1 MEGIIAHRVTPLLKC
16 VVLFLFIFTAKV
28 LTTKP
33 QESGENRNGIQP
45 LKTSHYVRTFTKYH
59 HRRTNQWNNPEL
71 WTDDHPRVI
80 QKRNAIPDTNFIE
93 QENKELWNDDHP
105 RVIQKRNAIPDT
117 NFIGQENKNGF
128 SNEYAVEKDAININ
142 KGDKGTKTHDKN
154 SLSNESKKYKI
165 KPAFIP
171 TDTPKIVTSTISCL
185 YQTRNVAMSATP
197 SYEEDENAQFMIEND
212 NYGRHNFT
220 II

>member
-33 QESGENRNGIQP
+33 QESGDSRNGIQP
-45 LKTSHYVRTFTKYH
+45 LKISHYVRTFTKYH
-59 HRRTNQWNNPEL
+59 HRRTNQLNNHEL
-71 WTDDHPRVI
+71 WT
-80 QKRNAIPDTNFIE
+80 
-93 QENKELWNDDHP
+93 DDHP

-117 NFIGQENKNGF
+117 NFIGQENKNIY
-128 SNEYAVEKDAININ
+128 SNEYSIEKDAINVN
-142 KGDKGTKTHDKN
+142 KGDKGTKTREKN
-154 SLSNESKKYKI
+154 SLSNESKKTKI

-171 TDTPKIVTSTISCL
+171 TDPPKIVTSTISCL
-185 YQTRNVAMSATP
+185 YQTRNVALSATP

-212 NYGRHNFT
+212 NYGTYKFSCF
-220 II
+220 

>member
-33 QESGENRNGIQP
+33 QESGDTRNEIQH

-80 QKRNAIPDTNFIE
+80 QKRNAIPDTNY
-93 QENKELWNDDHP
+93 
-105 RVIQKRNAIPDT
+105 
-117 NFIGQENKNGF
+117 IGQENKNGF
-128 SNEYAVEKDAININ
+128 SNEYSVEKDAINVN
-142 KGDKGTKTHDKN
+142 KGDKGAKTHEKN
-154 SLSNESKKYKI
+154 SLSNESKKTKI
-165 KPAFIP
+165 KPAYIP
-171 TDTPKIVTSTISCL
+171 TEPPKIATVSSISCL

-197 SYEEDENAQFMIEND
+197 SYEEDENAQLMIENE
-212 NYGRHNFT
+212 NYGMYNLTYFLG
-220 II
+220 IKLEILNIFV